1 MDQKEAVVGS
11 MHSIELLVVV
21 ACVESIMFGYVV
33 AHVQKDKLFQ
43 TCASAGQAHQAD
55 QLWSLE
61 RREFAGTGF

>member
-11 MHSIELLVVV
+11 IHSIELVVIV
-21 ACVESIMFGYVV
+21 ACVDSIFFGCVV

-55 QLWSLE
+55 QLRSLE